1 MDQVLREY
9 TDTAGAYH
17 LVISTGNKTGDVI
30 EYISLKNCPFCGRKF
45 TEDMICKCGK
55 NNATIRI

>member
-9 TDTAGAYH
+9 TDTAGVHH
-17 LVISTGNKTGDVI
+17 LVISTGDKTGDVI
-30 EYISLKNCPFCGRKF
+30 EYTSLKNCPFCGREF
-45 TEDMICKCGK
+45 TDDMICKCGH